1 MSFLPSSQS
10 ATCLFSP
17 TCLFRALPL
26 GSTIIFSNGINFFS
40 TRTTKPNRLTLLN
53 KLSIHQ
59 FLNSNPKYE
68 SSQLYHL
75 ATQLQCSPSSVQKYI
90 TNTWRLRG
98 TLTGKQKET
107 LRAWLRK
114 RSYHELNEDHLAR
127 LEHHT
132 MLSPSKIRK
141 SLYAMHFRAERRRS
155 FSNEERT
162 TLRDWIQRHSYN
174 DLTQDV
180 LDQLASQLGGRASPT
195 RIRQFIYQCHKQASM
210 NITKEDRAAV
220 RQWLHERH
228 INSPADLSSEDYNIL
243 HDSLNK
249 KYSKKT
255 IGNYIQQYMHASD
268 KAVLSEEVRS
278 WIFQW
283 IEKNPNTIP
292 SSKEMEALCALS
304 GLPEHRLSSILH
316 RTMRW
321 KVQLSEKNKQ
331 QLRNWMQDHKYSD
344 LTKEV
349 VEQFSREMNVR
360 GTKIRHY
367 VYNSMRKARIKR
379 MNSL

>member
-1 MSFLPSSQS
+1 MQPV
-10 ATCLFSP
+10 
-17 TCLFRALPL
+17 L
-26 GSTIIFSNGINFFS
+26 GAKIYY
-40 TRTTKPNRLTLLN
+40 
-53 KLSIHQ
+53 
-59 FLNSNPKYE
+59 KYVAP
-68 SSQLYHL
+68 QRN
-75 ATQLQCSPSSVQKYI
+75 I
-90 TNTWRLRG
+90 D
-98 TLTGKQKET
+98 GKQKET

-180 LDQLASQLGGRASPT
+180 LDQLASQ
-195 RIRQFIYQCHKQASM
+195 
-210 NITKEDRAAV
+210 

-349 VEQFSREMNVR
+349 VEQFSREMNV
-360 GTKIRHY
+360 
-367 VYNSMRKARIKR
+367 
-379 MNSL
+379 